1 MSIDQLPA
9 LNAALNAVAAV
20 LLVTGWVMIKRK
32 RITAHR
38 NCMIAAFAVSAV
50 FLVSYV
56 AHKIG
61 VRGVHT
67 PYNGEGLI
75 KTAYLVMLISHIL
88 LAMAVPVLA
97 IIMIRLGLKGRID
110 KHRKLGRI
118 ALPIWMYVSV
128 TGVLIYFVLYH
139 WNPVTP

>member
-9 LNAALNAVAAV
+9 VNATLNAVAAV
-20 LLVTGWVMIKRK
+20 LLTTGWIIIKQQRV
-32 RITAHR
+32 TAHR

-50 FLVSYV
+50 FLITYV

-67 PYNGEGLI
+67 PYNGEGVI
-75 KTAYLVMLISHIL
+75 KIAYTVMLISHIL

-97 IIMIRLGLKGRID
+97 IIMIRLGIKGRLET
-110 KHRKLGRI
+110 HRRLGRV

-128 TGVLIYFVLYH
+128 TGVLIYMMLYH
-139 WNPVTP
+139 WNPS

>member
-9 LNAALNAVAAV
+9 VNAALNAVAAV
-20 LLVTGWVMIKRK
+20 LLVTGWIMIKRK
-32 RITAHR
+32 RIAAHR
-38 NCMIAAFAVSAV
+38 RCMIAAFAVSAV
-50 FLVSYV
+50 FLMTYV

-67 PYNGEGLI
+67 PYNREGLI
-75 KTAYLVMLISHIL
+75 KTAYTVMLISHIL

-110 KHRKLGRI
+110 KHRKLGRV

-128 TGVLIYFVLYH
+128 TGVLIYFMLYH
-139 WNPVTP
+139 WNG